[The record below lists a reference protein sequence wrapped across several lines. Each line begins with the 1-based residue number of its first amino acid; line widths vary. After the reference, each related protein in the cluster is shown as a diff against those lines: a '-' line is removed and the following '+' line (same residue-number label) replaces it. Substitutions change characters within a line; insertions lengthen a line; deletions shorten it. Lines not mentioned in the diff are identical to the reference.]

1 MKAAFISLF
10 LLMAVT
16 FTLAQESPTLP
27 FPPGQQSAGGPPQP
41 SITRAMGLQVSP
53 AKNQTPEQQQQEE
66 MACYS
71 SLKQESGF
79 DPMAALMAQRQP
91 PAPFAPPPML
101 SQMQNQAPQQQQRQ
115 TGQQS
120 QPKNEM
126 EQKLDGFKKG
136 FSACMESKNYVVR

>member
-27 FPPGQQSAGGPPQP
+27 FPPAQQPAAGPPQL
-41 SITRAMGLQVSP
+41 SISSAMGLHTSP
-53 AKNQTPEQQQQEE
+53 AKNQTPEQQQQDE

-71 SLKQESGF
+71 SVKQESGF

-101 SQMQNQAPQQQQRQ
+101 SQMQNQAPQQQQQQ

-120 QPKNEM
+120 QPKSEM
-126 EQKLDGFKKG
+126 QQKLDGFKKG
-136 FSACMESKNYVVR
+136 FSACMESKNYVVK